1 LIENSRQGI
10 EVDLMINQEIKTFI
24 AAQCDEMIA
33 FRRDLHRHPE
43 LPFEEFR
50 TTQRIAEELDKIGIK
65 YRLTQPTGIIAEI
78 QGATAG
84 KTVLLRADIDALP
97 VMERNQKID
106 YQSTILGKMHAC
118 GHDSHAAM
126 LLTAAKALYHLRDQL
141 KGKVRFV
148 FQPAEEIAAGAKVMI
163 EQGVMDHVDN
173 VFGMH
178 IWSQLPTNRIACQVG
193 PSFASADILKVT
205 FKGQGGHGSMPHD
218 TVDAAMVA
226 SAFVMNI
233 QAIVSREID
242 PLEPAVV
249 TIGKMEVG
257 TRFNVIAENAIL
269 EGTIRCFNVEVRKKI
284 EQAIRRYAE
293 HVAAM
298 YRATAHVDYIYGTLP
313 LINEERSALFAQSI
327 IQQAFGEQV
336 LCNERPT
343 TGGEDFSYYLEHAPG
358 AFALVG
364 SGNEAKDT
372 KWAHH
377 HGCFNIDEDGML
389 LGAEL
394 YAQYAWAYLNQNQF

>member
-1 LIENSRQGI
+1 
-10 EVDLMINQEIKTFI
+10 MINQEIKTLI
-24 AAQCDEMIA
+24 AAWHDEMIA
-33 FRRDLHRHPE
+33 FRRDLHQYPE
-43 LPFEEFR
+43 LPFEEVR
-50 TTQRIAEELDKIGIK
+50 TTQRIAEELDKIGIE
-65 YRLTQPTGIIAEI
+65 YRLTRPTGIIAEI
-78 QGATAG
+78 KGSKPG

-97 VMERNQKID
+97 VMELNQKID
-106 YQSTILGKMHAC
+106 YQSKIPGKMHAC

-126 LLTAAKALYHLRDQL
+126 LLTAAKALYHIRDQL
-141 KGKVRFV
+141 KGNVRLV

-163 EQGVMDHVDN
+163 EQGVMHNVDN

-178 IWSQLPTNRIACQVG
+178 IWSQLPTNRIACQIG
-193 PSFASADILKVT
+193 PSFASADILTVT
-205 FKGQGGHGSMPHD
+205 FKGKGGHGSMPHD

-257 TRFNVIAENAIL
+257 TRFNVIAENAVL
-269 EGTIRCFNVEVRKKI
+269 EGTVRCFSVEVREKI
-284 EQAIRRYAE
+284 EKAIRRYAE

-313 LINEERSALFAQSI
+313 VINEERSALFAQSI
-327 IQQAFGEQV
+327 IQQAFGDHV
-336 LCNERPT
+336 LSSERPT

-364 SGNEAKDT
+364 SGNKVKET
-372 KWAHH
+372 NWAHH
-377 HGCFNIDEDGML
+377 HGCFNLDEDGMV

-394 YAQYAWAYLNQNQF
+394 YAQYAWAYLQQNQF